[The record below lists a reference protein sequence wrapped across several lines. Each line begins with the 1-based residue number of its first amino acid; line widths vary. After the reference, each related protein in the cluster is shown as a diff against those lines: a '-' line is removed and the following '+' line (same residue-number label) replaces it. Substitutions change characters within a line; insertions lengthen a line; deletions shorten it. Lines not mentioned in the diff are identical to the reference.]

1 MPQNLKILL
10 IEDFSGYVQLLTDT
24 LSAYQN
30 PPFEIESAA
39 SLKSGLK
46 KIAGG
51 KFDVILLD
59 LNLPDSRGIETFS
72 RLHREC
78 PHIPIVVLTGID
90 DQNMAL
96 QAVRK
101 GAQDYLVKGDV
112 DGKLLA
118 SVMRYAI
125 ERKRGELELRQANA
139 RSELLLSS
147 LTSILIGLNHEGIV
161 THWNLVAERTLET
174 PAPDVLNRRLADCPI
189 AWDRDALVAALEECR
204 QKKQPVRLD
213 NLKYER
219 RDKEIRYL
227 GFSLIPIPALEENT
241 LQFLLFGADVTTRK
255 QIDQLKNDF
264 VNTVS
269 HELRTPL
276 TIVQEGVSQVLD
288 GICGAT
294 TDMQRETLKLC
305 LEAIERLG
313 RIIDELLDI
322 SKIESGKILI
332 RREAVDLKELA
343 NHAVA
348 SFEIQ
353 SRQKNLVLRL
363 RAPETPVEIFADP
376 DRITQVFTNL
386 IGNALKFTD
395 RGHIE
400 ISISAPGQKS
410 VECAVSDTGRG
421 IAREDL
427 SKVFDK
433 FQQFGREIGP
443 GEKGTG
449 LGLAI
454 SKGLV
459 EAHGGSVRIESSLG
473 HGTRVIFSLPVKTAE
488 ELFVEHLSRQLKESE
503 RNQAPISL
511 LKVRIPDPERVRQA
525 LGGDEWDALADG
537 LNEIAKSNLRRLADF
552 SIQEKSSAGVWIV
565 LPATSREELTAVTGR
580 IRQIFSERFGR
591 LIEKCHLQLSLS
603 AASYPE
609 DGNNEESLLKKLEE
623 ICPKK
628 Y

>member
-1 MPQNLKILL
+1 MPQTLKILL

-30 PPFEIESAA
+30 PPFELESAP
-39 SLKSGLK
+39 SLKAGLK
-46 KIAGG
+46 KIAAA

-59 LNLPDSRGIETFS
+59 LNLPDSRGIDTFVS
-72 RLHREC
+72 LHGEC
-78 PHIPIVVLTGID
+78 PQIPIVVLTGVD

-147 LTSILIGLNHEGIV
+147 ITSILIGLDQNGTV

-174 PAPDVLNRRLADCPI
+174 PAAGVLNRPLADCAI
-189 AWDRDALVAALEECR
+189 SWDRQALLSALEECR
-204 QKKQPVRLD
+204 QNKKPVRLD
-213 NLKYER
+213 NLAYQR
-219 RDKEIRYL
+219 RDGDTRYL
-227 GFSLIPIPALEENT
+227 GFSIIPIPALEENT
-241 LQFLLFGADVTTRK
+241 VQYLLFGADVTARK

-264 VNTVS
+264 VSTVS

-288 GICGAT
+288 GICGPT
-294 TDMQRETLKLC
+294 TDMQRDTLNLC
-305 LEAIERLG
+305 LEAIERLA

-322 SKIESGKILI
+322 SKIESGRIAI

-343 NHAVA
+343 QRAVA
-348 SFEIQ
+348 AFEIP
-353 SRQKNLVLRL
+353 SRQKNLPLRL
-363 RAPETPVEIFADP
+363 VAPHGPVEVFADP

-386 IGNALKFTD
+386 IGNAFKFTE
-395 RGHIE
+395 RGEIE
-400 ISISAPGQKS
+400 ISVSAPKAKMI
-410 VECAVSDTGRG
+410 ECSVSDTGRG

-427 SKVFDK
+427 VKAFDK

-459 EAHGGSVRIESSLG
+459 EAHGGSVRIESGLG
-473 HGTRVIFSLPVKTAE
+473 QGTRVFFTLPVKSAE
-488 ELFVEHLSRQLKESE
+488 ELFAEQLSRQLAEAE
-503 RNQAPISL
+503 RNPVPISL
-511 LKVRIPDPERVRQA
+511 LKVVPDNAAKAREAAGPEWAA
-525 LGGDEWDALADG
+525 LTEG
-537 LNEIAKSNLRRLADF
+537 LHAIVKSNLRRQADF
-552 SIQEKSSAGVWIV
+552 SVLEASSGTVWIV
-565 LPATSREELTAVTGR
+565 LPATQKEELAAVAAR
-580 IRQIFSERFGR
+580 IRQIFAERFHLPL
-591 LIEKCHLQLSLS
+591 LISS
-603 AASYPE
+603 AAYPD
-609 DGNNEESLLKKLEE
+609 DGDNEASLLKKLEE
-623 ICPKK
+623 IWPRKS
-628 Y
+628 

>member
-1 MPQNLKILL
+1 MPQNLRILL

-30 PPFEIESAA
+30 PPFEIESAS

-51 KFDVILLD
+51 QFDVILLD
-59 LNLPDSRGIETFS
+59 LNLPDSRGIETFVQ
-72 RLHREC
+72 LHQKC
-78 PHIPIVVLTGID
+78 PQIPIVVLTGID

-96 QAVRK
+96 QAVRN

-147 LTSILIGLNHEGIV
+147 ITSILIGLNQDGIV

-174 PAPDVLNRRLADCPI
+174 PAGDVLNRPLADCPI
-189 AWDRDALVAALEECR
+189 AWDREAIVAALEECQ
-204 QKKQPVRLD
+204 QKRQPVRLD
-213 NLKYER
+213 NLKYKR
-219 RDKEIRYL
+219 QDKETRFL

-241 LQFLLFGADVTTRK
+241 VQFLLFGADVTARK

-343 NHAVA
+343 QRAVTA
-348 SFEIQ
+348 FEIQ
-353 SRQKNLVLRL
+353 SRQKNLALRL

-400 ISISAPGQKS
+400 ISISAPGEKA

-421 IAREDL
+421 IAQEDL
-427 SKVFDK
+427 AKVFDK
-433 FQQFGREIGP
+433 FQQFGREVGP

-454 SKGLV
+454 SKGLI

-473 HGTRVIFSLPVKTAE
+473 RGTCVSFSLPVKTAE
-488 ELFVEHLSRQLKESE
+488 ELFAEHLSRQLKESE
-503 RNQAPISL
+503 RNPAPISL
-511 LKVRIPDPERVRQA
+511 LKVRISDPDRVRRA
-525 LGGDEWDALADG
+525 LGEADWGALAEG
-537 LNEIAKSNLRRLADF
+537 LNQIVKNHLRRQADL
-552 SIQEKSSAGVWIV
+552 SIQEKSSGGVWIV
-565 LPATSREELTAVTGR
+565 LSATSREEMAAAAEK
-580 IRQIFSERFGR
+580 IRHIFSERFSR
-591 LIEKCHLQLSLS
+591 LIEKSHLDLSLS
-603 AASYPE
+603 AASHPE
-609 DGNNEESLLKKLEE
+609 DGNNEESLMKKLEE
-623 ICPKK
+623 I
-628 Y
+628 